1 MVEWL
6 CVPFWRKYTRKQN
19 AHSRL
24 LKGIKMSKFNLLA
37 YILPPEEKVFYNL
50 FEESA
55 QVCNEVATIYKDIVT
70 NSLTEEHAINAK
82 RLKHKSN
89 DLLKETLHQL
99 NVMLITPID
108 REDIQHIASLMNKIT
123 KRIVKASLNLKVYRF
138 ENFTENMKK
147 QAETLFKA
155 TEELKVIIH
164 DFKKACPI
172 KVMTESNLK
181 MKEIE
186 SHGDEIHYQAI
197 DELFSGKYD
206 ALSVIKLRDIH
217 KDIENALDSCFSVSD
232 AVVNVVLKQS

>member
-1 MVEWL
+1 MTFYGRVVVCDIL
-6 CVPFWRKYTRKQN
+6 LKPQKYTC
-19 AHSRL
+19 L

-37 YILPPEEKVFYNL
+37 YILPPEEKVFYSL

-55 QVCNEVATIYKDIVT
+55 QVCFDVASLYKDIVT
-70 NSLTEEHAINAK
+70 SSLTDEHVINVK

-99 NVMLITPID
+99 NVTLITPID
-108 REDIQHIASLMNKIT
+108 REDIQSIASLLNKIT
-123 KRIVKASLNLKVYRF
+123 KRIVKASLNLKVYRL
-138 ENFTENMKK
+138 ENFTENMQK
-147 QAETLFKA
+147 QAQTLYQA
-155 TEELKVIIH
+155 TEELKIIIH
-164 DFKKACPI
+164 NFKKSSSI
-172 KVMTESNLK
+172 KEMTETNLK

-186 SHGDEIHYQAI
+186 SYGDEIHYHAI

-206 ALSVIKLRDIH
+206 ALTVIKLRDIH